1 MSITSIVEY
10 FYSLL
15 SHPDTFDIARKQPN
29 YFIRE
34 SKLGLPGLLKFMF
47 SRNGHTVSNEINHYF
62 SGFDAL
68 DKSVSKQAIFQA
80 QEKLSYKVFPY
91 LNHQLC
97 QYYYNNNEYDTIKGY
112 TAVAIDGSTGE
123 APDTPECIKAFGDKG
138 LHKHQQRRTNPRISG
153 FYDICNGIYINLSIQ
168 SYRKAELPMAYEQMD
183 DVHQL
188 LDKQKRLFLA
198 DRNYDASDLFFYFEM
213 NNDFYCFRG
222 KPNFYKKHLQQIEE
236 DGWINVEFDDQW
248 INRFKIDEVREYAR
262 KHRKL
267 RIRVI
272 KYKKSEIKKL
282 KKNEEDEEIILFTNL
297 SSDEWPRKEIIV
309 LYVHRW
315 TEETGYDTLK
325 NKLEMERITSEK
337 PELILQEMHSQV
349 LVHNLAAMIKKE
361 SDKIVVHT
369 PKYKYQTN
377 INNLIQLLR
386 ANLPKL
392 LNQKQKIK
400 ELLEKIIKKAA
411 KNKEPIR
418 PNRLYPRWG
427 VYIKLPSPLKFRVDG
442 RRNPSIKKVKNKF
455 LRIKS

>member
-198 DRNYDASDLFFYFEM
+198 DRNYDASDLFFYFEI
-213 NNDFYCFRG
+213 NKDFYCFRG

-309 LYVHRW
+309 LYGHRW

-455 LRIKS
+455 LRIKL

>member
-123 APDTPECIKAFGDKG
+123 APDTLECIKAFGDKG

-309 LYVHRW
+309 LYGHRW

>member
-34 SKLGLPGLLKFMF
+34 SKLGLPGLLKFML

-97 QYYYNNNEYDTIKGY
+97 QYYYNNTEYDTIKGY
-112 TAVAIDGSTGE
+112 TAIAIDGSTGE
-123 APDTPECIKAFGDKG
+123 APDTPECIKEFGDKG
-138 LHKHQQRRTNPRISG
+138 LHKHRQRRTNPRMSG

-183 DVHQL
+183 DVHRL
-188 LDKQKRLFLA
+188 LDKHKRLFLA

-222 KPNFYKKHLQQIEE
+222 KSNFYKKHLQQIEE
-236 DGWINVEFDDQW
+236 DGWINVDFDDQW

-297 SSDEWPRKEIIV
+297 SSDEWSRKEIIV
-309 LYVHRW
+309 LYGHRW

-392 LNQKQKIK
+392 LNKKQKIK
-400 ELLEKIIKKAA
+400 ELLGEIIKKAA

>member
-272 KYKKSEIKKL
+272 KYKKSEIR
-282 KKNEEDEEIILFTNL
+282 N
-297 SSDEWPRKEIIV
+297 
-309 LYVHRW
+309 
-315 TEETGYDTLK
+315 
-325 NKLEMERITSEK
+325 
-337 PELILQEMHSQV
+337 QE
-349 LVHNLAAMIKKE
+349 
-361 SDKIVVHT
+361 
-369 PKYKYQTN
+369 
-377 INNLIQLLR
+377 
-386 ANLPKL
+386 
-392 LNQKQKIK
+392 IK
-400 ELLEKIIKKAA
+400 EK
-411 KNKEPIR
+411 
-418 PNRLYPRWG
+418 
-427 VYIKLPSPLKFRVDG
+427 
-442 RRNPSIKKVKNKF
+442 
-455 LRIKS
+455 

>member
-222 KPNFYKKHLQQIEE
+222 KTNFYKKHLQQIEE

-309 LYVHRW
+309 LYGHRW

>member
-15 SHPDTFDIARKQPN
+15 SHPDTFNIARKQPN

-68 DKSVSKQAIFQA
+68 DKSVSKQAIFQE

-309 LYVHRW
+309 LYGHRW

>member
-1 MSITSIVEY
+1 MDLI
-10 FYSLL
+10 
-15 SHPDTFDIARKQPN
+15 
-29 YFIRE
+29 
-34 SKLGLPGLLKFMF
+34 
-47 SRNGHTVSNEINHYF
+47 
-62 SGFDAL
+62 
-68 DKSVSKQAIFQA
+68 
-80 QEKLSYKVFPY
+80 EK
-91 LNHQLC
+91 
-97 QYYYNNNEYDTIKGY
+97 
-112 TAVAIDGSTGE
+112 
-123 APDTPECIKAFGDKG
+123 
-138 LHKHQQRRTNPRISG
+138 
-153 FYDICNGIYINLSIQ
+153 
-168 SYRKAELPMAYEQMD
+168 
-183 DVHQL
+183 
-188 LDKQKRLFLA
+188 
-198 DRNYDASDLFFYFEM
+198 
-213 NNDFYCFRG
+213 
-222 KPNFYKKHLQQIEE
+222 
-236 DGWINVEFDDQW
+236 DGWIEIEFDDKW
-248 INRFKIDEVREYAR
+248 IERFKIDEVREYAR

-309 LYVHRW
+309 LYGHRW

>member
-309 LYVHRW
+309 LYGHRW

-392 LNQKQKIK
+392 LNQNQKIK

>member
-153 FYDICNGIYINLSIQ
+153 FYDICNGIYINPV
-168 SYRKAELPMAYEQMD
+168 SYTHLE
-183 DVHQL
+183 
-188 LDKQKRLFLA
+188 FC
-198 DRNYDASDLFFYFEM
+198 FYF
-213 NNDFYCFRG
+213 
-222 KPNFYKKHLQQIEE
+222 LQSSI
-236 DGWINVEFDDQW
+236 DYIYVWWI
-248 INRFKIDEVREYAR
+248 
-262 KHRKL
+262 
-267 RIRVI
+267 
-272 KYKKSEIKKL
+272 
-282 KKNEEDEEIILFTNL
+282 
-297 SSDEWPRKEIIV
+297 SSLW
-309 LYVHRW
+309 
-315 TEETGYDTLK
+315 
-325 NKLEMERITSEK
+325 
-337 PELILQEMHSQV
+337 
-349 LVHNLAAMIKKE
+349 
-361 SDKIVVHT
+361 
-369 PKYKYQTN
+369 
-377 INNLIQLLR
+377 
-386 ANLPKL
+386 
-392 LNQKQKIK
+392 
-400 ELLEKIIKKAA
+400 
-411 KNKEPIR
+411 
-418 PNRLYPRWG
+418 
-427 VYIKLPSPLKFRVDG
+427 
-442 RRNPSIKKVKNKF
+442 
-455 LRIKS
+455 

>member
-1 MSITSIVEY
+1 MSITSTVEY

-29 YFIRE
+29 YFTRE

-91 LNHQLC
+91 LNHRLC
-97 QYYYNNNEYDTIKGY
+97 QYYYDHNEYDTIKGY
-112 TAVAIDGSTGE
+112 TVVAIDGSTGE
-123 APDTPECIKAFGDKG
+123 APHTPECIEQFGDKG
-138 LHKHQQRRTNPRISG
+138 LHKCRQRRTNPRISG
-153 FYDICNGIYINLSIQ
+153 FYDVCNSIYIDLSIR
-168 SYRKAELPMAYEQMD
+168 SYRKAELPMAYEQMN
-183 DVHQL
+183 DVHQIL
-188 LDKQKRLFLA
+188 CKHKRLFLA

-222 KPNFYKKHLQQIEE
+222 KSNFYKKQVDLIEK
-236 DGWINVEFDDQW
+236 DGWIEIEFDDKW
-248 INRFKIDEVREYAR
+248 IERFKIDEVKEYAR
-262 KHRKL
+262 EHRKL
-267 RIRVI
+267 KIRVI

-282 KKNEEDEEIILFTNL
+282 KENEEDEEIILFTNL
-297 SSDEWPRKEIIV
+297 SNDEWSRKEIIV
-309 LYVHRW
+309 LYGHRW
-315 TEETGYDTLK
+315 IEETGYDTLK

-349 LVHNLAAMIKKE
+349 IVHNLAAMIKKE
-361 SDKIVVHT
+361 SDKIIVHT
-369 PKYKYQTN
+369 SKYKYQTN

-386 ANLPKL
+386 TNLPKL
-392 LNQKQKIK
+392 LNQRQKIK
-400 ELLEKIIKKAA
+400 KLLGKIIKKAA
-411 KNKEPIR
+411 KNKEPVR

-442 RRNPSIKKVKNKF
+442 KRNPTIRKVKKGF
-455 LRIKS
+455 LRVKS

>member
-1 MSITSIVEY
+1 MKSITI
-10 FYSLL
+10 F
-15 SHPDTFDIARKQPN
+15 
-29 YFIRE
+29 
-34 SKLGLPGLLKFMF
+34 
-47 SRNGHTVSNEINHYF
+47 
-62 SGFDAL
+62 L

-309 LYVHRW
+309 LYGHRW

-337 PELILQEMHSQV
+337 PELILRGVE
-349 LVHNLAAMIKKE
+349 I
-361 SDKIVVHT
+361 
-369 PKYKYQTN
+369 
-377 INNLIQLLR
+377 
-386 ANLPKL
+386 
-392 LNQKQKIK
+392 
-400 ELLEKIIKKAA
+400 
-411 KNKEPIR
+411 
-418 PNRLYPRWG
+418 YP
-427 VYIKLPSPLKFRVDG
+427 
-442 RRNPSIKKVKNKF
+442 
-455 LRIKS
+455 

>member
-15 SHPDTFDIARKQPN
+15 SHPDTFDIARKRPN

-34 SKLGLPGLLKFMF
+34 SKLGLSGLLKFMF

-91 LNHQLC
+91 LNHKLC
-97 QYYYNNNEYDTIKGY
+97 QYYYNDNEYDTIKGY
-112 TAVAIDGSTGE
+112 TVVAIDGSTGE
-123 APDTPECIKAFGDKG
+123 TPDTPECIKEFGDKG
-138 LHKHQQRRTNPRISG
+138 LHKLRQRKTNPRISG

-183 DVHQL
+183 DVHQM
-188 LDKQKRLFLA
+188 LDKHKRLFLA

-222 KPNFYKKHLQQIEE
+222 KPNFYKKHLQKIEE
-236 DGWINVEFDDQW
+236 DGWINVDFDDQW
-248 INRFKIDEVREYAR
+248 INRFKIDEVKEYAR
-262 KHRKL
+262 EHRKL

-272 KYKKSEIKKL
+272 KYKKSEVKKL

-297 SSDEWPRKEIIV
+297 SSDEWSRNEIRV
-309 LYVHRW
+309 LYGHRW
-315 TEETGYDTLK
+315 AEETGYDILK

-349 LVHNLAAMIKKE
+349 IVHNLAAMIKKE

-386 ANLPKL
+386 VNLPKL

-400 ELLEKIIKKAA
+400 ELLGKIIKKAA

-442 RRNPSIKKVKNKF
+442 RRNPAVKKVKNKF

>member
-153 FYDICNGIYINLSIQ
+153 FYDVCNSIHIDLSIR
-168 SYRKAELPMAYEQMD
+168 SYRKAKLPMAYEQMD

-309 LYVHRW
+309 LYGHRW

>member
-309 LYVHRW
+309 PYGHRW

>member
-309 LYVHRW
+309 LYGHRW

-400 ELLEKIIKKAA
+400 ELLEKIIKVA

>member
-15 SHPDTFDIARKQPN
+15 SHPDTFNIARKQPN

-282 KKNEEDEEIILFTNL
+282 KKNEEDEEIILFTNF

-309 LYVHRW
+309 LYGHRW